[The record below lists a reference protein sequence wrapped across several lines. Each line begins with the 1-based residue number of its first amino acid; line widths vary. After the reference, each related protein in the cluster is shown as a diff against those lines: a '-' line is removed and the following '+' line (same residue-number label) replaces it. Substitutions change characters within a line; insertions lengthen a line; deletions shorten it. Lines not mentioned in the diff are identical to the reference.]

1 MATVIPSQSSS
12 QPPKDN
18 EFSSKKV
25 NQWLHTY
32 ENVTKSNPKQQIS
45 KQKTTRDQRK
55 SNSYTFFNLITA
67 ENITDQI
74 IRELVVHF
82 GKSAK
87 ELLKKMYVEI
97 LDSGA
102 GIR

>member
-1 MATVIPSQSSS
+1 MPSQSSL
-12 QPPKDN
+12 QLPKDN

-55 SNSYTFFNLITA
+55 SNTYTFFNFITA
-67 ENITDQI
+67 ENIADQI

-87 ELLKKMYVEI
+87 ELPVSYTHLTLPTK
-97 LDSGA
+97 A
-102 GIR
+102 